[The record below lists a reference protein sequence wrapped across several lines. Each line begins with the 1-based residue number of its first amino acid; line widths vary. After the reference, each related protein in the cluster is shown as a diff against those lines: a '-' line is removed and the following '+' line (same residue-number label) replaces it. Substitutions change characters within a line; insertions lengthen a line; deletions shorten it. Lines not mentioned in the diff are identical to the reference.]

1 MKLCLAVLAAAVSTA
16 SAITSE
22 SDAGKNL
29 LSSARRLNDEQEIDF
44 NWVKDYDIKYQ
55 GCHHIKQWNEEA
67 DGQDDVRI
75 YTKRL
80 VRFRLCPT
88 GSCSA
93 TNGGGCTSGYGDYI
107 IDMDTF
113 VEAFVEARRQDMEQA
128 CENQVNYVCDCEDD
142 DGKGDDFDRDYC
154 EYDCLIAAGM
164 EECVDKNPYVDDEQ
178 EEEDQDMDRFFECQ
192 KLDWGENQQYNNQ
205 NQQNQYNNNGE
216 EIEYYAGPY
225 CSEQGGAIK
234 VGVFTDDACTEF
246 AEDVTFYDI
255 TGYTIP
261 YLTESIVSEECLSCQ
276 EPADLEEQY
285 NNQNNNNNNGN
296 DAQDEDEVREQCEQL
311 YMGAGK
317 CELDIYGPYEK
328 NQNACT
334 YMEGIKIVRQDGML
348 DVSDARPS
356 AVATAFIVIF
366 AMSFAAMGFYVW
378 YLRTRLGVK
387 QNSLL

>member
-16 SAITSE
+16 SAISSG

-80 VRFRLCPT
+80 VRFRLCPS

-93 TNGGGCTSGYGDYI
+93 TSGGGCTSGYGDYI

-154 EYDCLIAAGM
+154 EYDCLVAAGM
-164 EECVDKNPYVDDEQ
+164 EECVENNPYVDDQ
-178 EEEDQDMDRFFECQ
+178 QDEEDQDMDRFFECQ

-205 NQQNQYNNNGE
+205 NQQNNYDNGE

-246 AEDVTFYDI
+246 AQDITFYDI

-276 EPADLEEQY
+276 EPVDLEEQY
-285 NNQNNNNNNGN
+285 NNQNNNNGN

-334 YMEGIKIVRQDGML
+334 YMEGIKIVRADGML